1 MFLDFKLAEEEYK
14 KRKDKVLGRHLFRT
28 GHYLVYQ
35 PREDVFHVVT
45 YRRTGGYN
53 SDNKWI
59 ENPKTEWP
67 STVHAVIHRTHVDIP
82 RSTFSPSTFQKIFGL
97 SVRKARSIKT
107 DGLDWTFGLRS
118 FHGLPPVKLYSDG
131 RMELQPARQ
140 RVFNKDK
147 QKELN
152 AKIRMVRNLL
162 RPRAKL
168 GALDGFSIKEK
179 MEIYLKA
186 LDISPKDMSR
196 LKRRVAELTTHNWK
210 EKSIL
215 LDLVRRPL
223 TSELVYQLLLRVRED
238 DLRTFLPLVLHA
250 QARHRIYGF
259 GGPNDG
265 KDPLKSFEYLIAA
278 HREGLRRLTNAVEYV

>member
-1 MFLDFKLAEEEYK
+1 
-14 KRKDKVLGRHLFRT
+14 
-28 GHYLVYQ
+28 
-35 PREDVFHVVT
+35 
-45 YRRTGGYN
+45 
-53 SDNKWI
+53 
-59 ENPKTEWP
+59 
-67 STVHAVIHRTHVDIP
+67 
-82 RSTFSPSTFQKIFGL
+82 
-97 SVRKARSIKT
+97 
-107 DGLDWTFGLRS
+107 
-118 FHGLPPVKLYSDG
+118 
-131 RMELQPARQ
+131 
-140 RVFNKDK
+140 
-147 QKELN
+147 
-152 AKIRMVRNLL
+152 
-162 RPRAKL
+162 
-168 GALDGFSIKEK
+168 ALDGFSIKEK

-278 HREGLRRLTNAVEYV
+278 HREGLRRLT